1 MTLVHSPSQDHGE
14 VSGEVRFPGHALL
27 GTHQSS
33 ITNQLSTYYHSPS
46 CHAPSC
52 VTMRESYIAM

>member
-27 GTHQSS
+27 GTHQSP
-33 ITNQLSTYYHSPS
+33 ITNHLPITIHLAVMPP
-46 CHAPSC
+46 HA
-52 VTMRESYIAM
+52 